1 MAEGSGSILTLA
13 IRRVIRAPPE
23 TVEQRACRGAPPG
36 RQVVVD
42 DKLRSSVCDMAEP
55 AEQYWLERAT
65 CVGLTASLHGLEQ
78 GAEDPGVG
86 LGASD
91 QR

>member
-42 DKLRSSVCDMAEP
+42 DKLRSSLCDMAEP
-55 AEQYWLERAT
+55 AEQYWSERDLR
-65 CVGLTASLHGLEQ
+65 GLDRVPARPRAG
-78 GAEDPGVG
+78 G
-86 LGASD
+86 
-91 QR
+91 

>member
-1 MAEGSGSILTLA
+1 
-13 IRRVIRAPPE
+13 
-23 TVEQRACRGAPPG
+23 
-36 RQVVVD
+36 VVVD

-78 GAEDPGVG
+78 GAEDPGVE